1 METYLMKN
9 CLYFIP
15 VILFFLFAMYMSYT
29 EPPKPVIE
37 KVGHGKASK
46 VAFEGHSYVIW
57 QQNFSDCIVHD
68 PNCKCRV
75 KEK

>member
-1 METYLMKN
+1 
-9 CLYFIP
+9 
-15 VILFFLFAMYMSYT
+15 MYMSYT